1 MKNKSLKFA
10 LAFSALAPLAATHA
24 QQTETGTIGV
34 TAEVAASCT
43 LSTSA
48 LAFGSYTAT
57 TDLDG
62 TTDLSLTCSSG
73 TTYDIALDAG
83 AGTGATTT
91 TRVMTAGT
99 DTLNYA
105 LYRETGRTTTWGT
118 TVATDT
124 VAGTGNGAAQTI
136 TVYGRVPQGQ
146 YQPVGSYTDTVNV
159 TVTY

>member
-10 LAFSALAPLAATHA
+10 LAFVALAPVAATYA
-24 QQTETGTIGV
+24 VEETGSIAV
-34 TAEVAASCT
+34 SAEVAASCT

-57 TDLDG
+57 ADLDA
-62 TTDLSLTCSSG
+62 TTNLDLTCSSG

-83 AGTGATTT
+83 AGGTATTAS
-91 TRVMTAGT
+91 REMTDGT
-99 DTLNYA
+99 NILNYA
-105 LYRETGRTTTWGT
+105 LYNDSGRSQTWGT
-118 TVATDT
+118 SSGVDT
-124 VAGTGNGAAQTI
+124 VGGTGTGSVETI

>member
-10 LAFSALAPLAATHA
+10 LAFFALAPLVSTYADTEGGSIAVSA
-24 QQTETGTIGV
+24 Q
-34 TAEVAASCT
+34 VAASCT
-43 LSTSA
+43 LSTSP
-48 LAFGSYTAT
+48 LAFGSYAATA
-57 TDLDG
+57 DLDVS
-62 TTDLSLTCSSG
+62 TDLSLTCSNG

-83 AGTGATTT
+83 GGSGATTT

-99 DTLNYA
+99 DLLNYA
-105 LYRETGRTTTWGT
+105 LYSDSGHTQTWGT

-124 VAGTGNGAAQTI
+124 VAGTGTGGAETI

-146 YQPVGSYTDTVNV
+146 YQPVASYTDTVNV